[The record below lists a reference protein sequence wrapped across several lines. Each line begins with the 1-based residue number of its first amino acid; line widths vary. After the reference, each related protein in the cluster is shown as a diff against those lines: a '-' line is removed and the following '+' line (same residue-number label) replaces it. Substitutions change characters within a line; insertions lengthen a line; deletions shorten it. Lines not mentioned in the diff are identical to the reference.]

1 MAMTTIKFELNGRP
15 VALSIHPLKRL
26 VDVLRD
32 DLQLTGTKEGC
43 GEGECGT
50 CSVLLD
56 NRLVNSC
63 LVPVA
68 SVAGRRVTT
77 IEGLRSTPRFD
88 LLQRCFDQ
96 AGGVQCGFCT
106 PGMIMAAEAILAAN
120 PHPSEKQVREGLAGN
135 ICRCTGYG
143 MIIEAVLVAARE
155 GGGLW

>member
-1 MAMTTIKFELNGRP
+1 MATTTIKFKLNGQP
-15 VALSIHPLKRL
+15 VTLSTHPLKRL

-63 LVPVA
+63 LVPIA
-68 SVAGRRVTT
+68 SVAGRQVIT

-88 LLQRCFDQ
+88 LLQRCFAQ

-106 PGMIMAAEAILAAN
+106 PGHDHGRGGYPVSQSLS
-120 PHPSEKQVREGLAGN
+120 HRKQVREGLAGN

-143 MIIEAVLVAARE
+143 MIVEAVLEAARK

>member
-1 MAMTTIKFELNGRP
+1 MPMTTIKFELNGQT
-15 VALSIHPLKRL
+15 VALSTHPLKRL

-32 DLQLTGTKEGC
+32 DLRLTGTKEGC

-63 LVPVA
+63 LVPIV

-88 LLQRCFDQ
+88 LLQRHFAQ

-106 PGMIMAAEAILAAN
+106 PAMIMAAEAILSAN
-120 PHPSEKQVREGLAGN
+120 PHPTEKQVREGLAGN

-143 MIIEAVLVAARE
+143 MIVEAVLEAARE

>member
-1 MAMTTIKFELNGRP
+1 MATTTIKFKLNAQP
-15 VALSIHPLKRL
+15 VTLSTHPLKRL

-63 LVPVA
+63 LVPIA
-68 SVAGRRVTT
+68 SVAGRQVTT

-88 LLQRCFDQ
+88 LLQRCFAQ

-106 PGMIMAAEAILAAN
+106 PAMIMAAEAILSAN
-120 PHPSEKQVREGLAGN
+120 PYPTEKQVREGLAGN

-143 MIIEAVLVAARE
+143 MIVEAVLEAARK